1 MKAAQFF
8 KTMGAICPTAQ
19 CHIPQDLQQQHSCLK
34 LKSNTYCCCI
44 LCTHFTFSTL
54 KVEAAQSS
62 ELFQPVCQI
71 KWHGI
76 PKERNVATYWH
87 GNLKS
92 YKLFYSNS
100 RYVSRAH
107 VRDSSKHVILGTQQY
122 KPNEFATQ
130 ITLNMDNAWGILRC
144 IVDICMKQKDGK
156 YLIMKDPNKP
166 MIRLYDIPDNTFE
179 SDNEDADDEETGE

>member
-1 MKAAQFF
+1 M
-8 KTMGAICPTAQ
+8 
-19 CHIPQDLQQQHSCLK
+19 
-34 LKSNTYCCCI
+34 
-44 LCTHFTFSTL
+44 
-54 KVEAAQSS
+54 
-62 ELFQPVCQI
+62 
-71 KWHGI
+71 
-76 PKERNVATYWH
+76 
-87 GNLKS
+87 
-92 YKLFYSNS
+92 
-100 RYVSRAH
+100 SRAH

-179 SDNEDADDEETGE
+179 SDNEDADDEETGERIRWTSAWFTVNMMAQTLWQLVTSS

>member
-1 MKAAQFF
+1 M
-8 KTMGAICPTAQ
+8 
-19 CHIPQDLQQQHSCLK
+19 
-34 LKSNTYCCCI
+34 
-44 LCTHFTFSTL
+44 
-54 KVEAAQSS
+54 
-62 ELFQPVCQI
+62 CQI
-71 KWHGI
+71 KWRGI
-76 PKERNVATYWH
+76 PKERNVATYCH

-92 YKLFYSNS
+92 YKLFYSHS

>member
-1 MKAAQFF
+1 M
-8 KTMGAICPTAQ
+8 
-19 CHIPQDLQQQHSCLK
+19 
-34 LKSNTYCCCI
+34 NT
-44 LCTHFTFSTL
+44 
-54 KVEAAQSS
+54 V
-62 ELFQPVCQI
+62 
-71 KWHGI
+71 
-76 PKERNVATYWH
+76 
-87 GNLKS
+87 
-92 YKLFYSNS
+92 FYYNS

-130 ITLNMDNAWGILRC
+130 INLNMDNAWGILRC

-179 SDNEDADDEETGE
+179 SDNEDADDEEIGE